1 MAFVRERALR
11 DEISLL
17 NDAKREEAQR
27 ILQRLLTKR
36 FGDLPEWAIPK
47 LESAN
52 AKQLERWTDE
62 ILVVD
67 SLDDLFKY

>member
-1 MAFVRERALR
+1 M
-11 DEISLL
+11 L

-27 ILQRLLTKR
+27 ILQRLLAKR
-36 FGDLPEWAIPK
+36 FGDLPEWTIQK

-67 SLDDLFKY
+67 SLDCLFKH